1 MGGVFRFSWPLA
13 WVMDEICSKD
23 SNELKY
29 GKCLALCKHLGA
41 GGYNYHH
48 YSLGWSEWGRDLMP
62 QGCTPQFLSQDADWA
77 PKTFWAVQRQ
87 L

>member
-1 MGGVFRFSWPLA
+1 MSDLSLCGRMGWGGCSDSPGHWPG
-13 WVMDEICSKD
+13 
-23 SNELKY
+23 LKY